1 MSDGKHSEPTLAI
14 ERTDDPRPELLAFA
28 KWLLSDARTLEV
40 WGLAGATAARVE
52 CVADETQ
59 SLGLDSGDWFLVRVS
74 GVPTT
79 PSVLPTM
86 PGTSGI
92 IRFRRSLGQSLDSG
106 HLKGE

>member
-1 MSDGKHSEPTLAI
+1 MSDGQRSELTLDV
-14 ERTDDPRPELLAFA
+14 EKTDDLQPELLAFA

-40 WGLAGATAARVE
+40 WGLAGAKAARVE

-59 SLGLDSGDWFLVRVS
+59 SLELDSGDWFLVRVS

-92 IRFRRSLGQSLDSG
+92 IRFRRSLGRSLDSG
-106 HLKGE
+106 HRKGE